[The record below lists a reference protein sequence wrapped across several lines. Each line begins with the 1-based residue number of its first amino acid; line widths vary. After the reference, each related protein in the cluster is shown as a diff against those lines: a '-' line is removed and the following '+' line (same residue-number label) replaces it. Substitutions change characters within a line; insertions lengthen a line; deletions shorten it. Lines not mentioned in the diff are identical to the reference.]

1 MSINL
6 INAVTKT
13 IKVAQSGVKSELRDQ
28 GHRLTGGLIEGIE
41 VVVSE
46 DGNSATGKLVGPD
59 YAVYVDA
66 GVAPGRVRYPVRIMI
81 EYFRKRGLPVKE
93 ATRAAWATR
102 AIHKREGIPTK
113 ASFRFSKNGRRTGFV
128 KAGVEA
134 KLPEMQRIFAEEM
147 GESIEIEVTQIFNF
161 TGERREYKIE
171 L

>member
-13 IKVAQSGVKSELRDQ
+13 IKVAQTGVKSELRDQ

-46 DGNSATGKLVGPD
+46 DGNTVTGKLVGPD

-66 GVAPGRVRYPVRIMI
+66 GVRPERVRYPVRIMI
-81 EYFRKRGLPVKE
+81 EYFQKRGLPLKE
-93 ATRAAWATR
+93 ATRAGWATR

-128 KAGVEA
+128 KAGIEA
-134 KLPEMQRIFAEEM
+134 TILQMRTIFAETIDSE
-147 GESIEIEVTQIFNF
+147 IELEVTQIFNF